1 MTQGRL
7 PKVKEF
13 RISPEEAKVLAN
25 KVEVANMTESEYL
38 RLMISQKPND
48 YPKIRILLKEL
59 INEVN
64 HIGTNIY
71 LIVHYYNSGF
81 YSEDDKDRLVAY
93 MRKLNIEVNKVYETI
108 NKGKFDN

>member
-7 PKVKEF
+7 SKVKKF

-25 KVEVANMTESEYL
+25 KVELANMTESEYL

-59 INEVN
+59 I
-64 HIGTNIY
+64 
-71 LIVHYYNSGF
+71 LI
-81 YSEDDKDRLVAY
+81 RLYIIIIPVSIQR
-93 MRKLNIEVNKVYETI
+93 MIKT
-108 NKGKFDN
+108 DW

>member
-7 PKVKEF
+7 SKVKKF
-13 RISPEEAKVLAN
+13 RISPEEAKVLAD
-25 KVEVANMTESEYL
+25 KVEQTGMTESEYM
-38 RLMISQKPND
+38 RLLISQKTND
-48 YPKIRILLKEL
+48 CPKIRILLKEL

-64 HIGTNIY
+64 HVGTNINQ
-71 LIVHYYNSGF
+71 IVHNHNSGS

-93 MRKLNIEVNKVYETI
+93 MRKLNVEVNKVYETI